1 MTFGEFSSKVQKGV
15 LIGDNY
21 LRLRIDQSGFDIVD
35 DLDDYDAI
43 IGVITYEGEVDEKML
58 NMLNSIYNDYN
69 DLITKMAND

>member
-1 MTFGEFSSKVQKGV
+1 MTFGEFSSKVQKNV